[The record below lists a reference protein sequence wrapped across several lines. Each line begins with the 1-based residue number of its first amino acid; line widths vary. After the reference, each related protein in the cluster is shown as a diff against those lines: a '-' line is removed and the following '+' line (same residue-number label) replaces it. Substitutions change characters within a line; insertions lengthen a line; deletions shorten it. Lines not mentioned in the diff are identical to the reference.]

1 MKWKFKKSL
10 ALIPLS
16 FPLIV
21 VSCIEN
27 QGPDVK
33 NFSDSDT
40 AEKYKLLTEILNV
53 PLSIETQEIANTAFA
68 KVIFEFS
75 GRLAFQ
81 NFIQNEPNDIIKKK
95 LEKLAKTPNFPE
107 IVKKYYQGTSYLTAS
122 EFLKRW
128 KQSQE
133 KYLKSTDLKVLPK
146 FLPEL
151 FGSGI
156 AVSNLELDDEYL
168 RYKVINE
175 LAKIAIKMQEEEEA
189 KSQNQQG
196 QGNSG
201 QQDKNKANEREEIG
215 IGTGPIDFIINTI
228 EAATRQPISNSF
240 WWNYDYKI
248 LDRLNKIIQDNF
260 GTNLDLPVLNDKEY
274 QKKAELVEKLERYT
288 VTGKDGRK
296 YKVQP
301 RVFFLNDQKTHVDES
316 TNTIKDAIYRIYWI
330 IDQNPDTPEIKNQP
344 ENQSQNQNE
353 PKSTSQKNLINQ
365 KPSLFSQNSAQKA
378 ITFQQNLPLPVQGP
392 QTREEA
398 RSQQIGMI
406 NDFDKYK
413 LTDKIQK
420 YPFINSNNFHR
431 GGLYSASFLEL
442 EDEIKKQ
449 DPKKPKIFY
458 VERRINISGFL
469 KSGNLLPFQPINLE
483 QNLEKLYQPDKYFQ
497 FTDPDRTQFSGTG
510 RIVIINTKNIDK
522 D

>member
-33 NFSDSDT
+33 NFSDSDSQ
-40 AEKYKLLTEILNV
+40 EKYKLLTEILNV

-68 KVIFEFS
+68 NLIYNYS
-75 GRLAFQ
+75 GELNFQ
-81 NFIQNEPNDIIKKK
+81 NFLPNESNDVIKKK
-95 LEKLAKTPNFPE
+95 LEQLAKTPNFPE

-122 EFLKRW
+122 EFLNRW

-133 KYLKSTDLKVLPK
+133 KYLKSTDLKVYPE
-146 FLPEL
+146 FLPEN

-156 AVSNLELDDEYL
+156 AVNNSELKQEYVS
-168 RYKVINE
+168 YKVIKA
-175 LAKIAIKMQEEEEA
+175 LAKLALKMKREQEA
-189 KSQNQQG
+189 KSQNQQA
-196 QGNSG
+196 QGNST
-201 QQDKNKANEREEIG
+201 QEDDQVTIG
-215 IGTGPIDFIINTI
+215 LTGIQLIASQII
-228 EAATRQPISNSF
+228 AATTQALSNSY

-248 LDRLNKIIQDNF
+248 LNRLNKIIQDNF
-260 GTNLDLPVLNDKEY
+260 KTNLDVPVLNDKNY
-274 QKKAELVEKLERYT
+274 QKKVELTEKLEKYT
-288 VTGKDGRK
+288 ITGKDGRK

-301 RVFFLNDQKTHVDES
+301 RAFFLNDQKTHVDES

-330 IDQNPDTPEIKNQP
+330 IDQNPDTPEAKSQP
-344 ENQSQNQNE
+344 ENQTQTQNQ
-353 PKSTSQKNLINQ
+353 PKSTSQKNLIDQ
-365 KPSLFSQNSAQKA
+365 KPSFFSQNSSQKA
-378 ITFQQNLPLPVQGP
+378 VTFQQNSPLPVQGP
-392 QTREEA
+392 QTREDA
-398 RSQQIGMI
+398 SAQQIGMI

-413 LTDKIQK
+413 FTDKIQK
-420 YPFINSNNFHR
+420 YPFDNSNNFHR
-431 GGLYSASFLEL
+431 GGLYSASLLQL

-449 DPKKPKIFY
+449 NPENPKIFY

-469 KSGNLLPFQPINLE
+469 KSGNLLPFQPIDLE
-483 QNLEKLYQPDKYFQ
+483 QNLKKLSEPDKYVQ
-497 FTDPDRTQFSGTG
+497 FLKATPILGPPTQE
-510 RIVIINTKNIDK
+510 IVIINAKNIDK

>member
-27 QGPDVK
+27 QGQDVK
-33 NFSDSDT
+33 NFSDSDSQ
-40 AEKYKLLTEILNV
+40 EKYKLLTEILNV
-53 PLSIETQEIANTAFA
+53 PLSIETQEITNTAFA

-75 GRLAFQ
+75 GQLNFQ

-133 KYLKSTDLKVLPK
+133 KYLKSTDLKVLPE
-146 FLPEL
+146 FLPER

-156 AVSNLELDDEYL
+156 AVSNLELDDDYL
-168 RYKVINE
+168 SYKVITE
-175 LAKIAIKMQEEEEA
+175 LAKFIIKLKKEQEA
-189 KSQNQQG
+189 KSQNQQA
-196 QGNSG
+196 QGNPT
-201 QQDKNKANEREEIG
+201 QEDEEI
-215 IGTGPIDFIINTI
+215 IIPPAAIQFIIDGI
-228 EAATRQPISNSF
+228 ETATRQPVSNSF

-248 LDRLNKIIQDNF
+248 LDRVNESIQNNLK
-260 GTNLDLPVLNDKEY
+260 TNLDLPVLNDKEY
-274 QKKAELVEKLERYT
+274 QKKAELTERLEKYT
-288 VTGKDGRK
+288 ITGKDGRK

-301 RVFFLNDQKTHVDES
+301 RAFFLNDEKTHVDES
-316 TNTIKDAIYRIYWI
+316 TNTIKDAIYRIYWV
-330 IDQNPDTPEIKNQP
+330 IDQNPDTPEAKNQP
-344 ENQSQNQNE
+344 ENQGQNQNE
-353 PKSTSQKNLINQ
+353 PKSTSQKNLID
-365 KPSLFSQNSAQKA
+365 QKA
-378 ITFQQNLPLPVQGP
+378 ITFQQNSPLPVQGP

-398 RSQQIGMI
+398 QAQQIGMI

-420 YPFINSNNFHR
+420 YPFVNSNNFHR

-442 EDEIKKQ
+442 EDAIKKQ
-449 DPKKPKIFY
+449 DPKNPKIFY
-458 VERRINISGFL
+458 VERRINIGGFL
-469 KSGNLLPFQPINLE
+469 KSGSLLPFQPIDLE
-483 QNLEKLYQPDKYFQ
+483 QNLEKLSKPNKYFQ
-497 FTDPDRTQFSGTG
+497 FFNALRRGGSPTNPIL
-510 RIVIINTKNIDK
+510 IVNAKNIDK

>member
-1 MKWKFKKSL
+1 MKWKFKKYL

-16 FPLIV
+16 FPLVV

-27 QGPDVK
+27 QGQDVK
-33 NFSDSDT
+33 NFSDSDNQ
-40 AEKYKLLTEILNV
+40 EKYKLLTEILNV

-75 GRLAFQ
+75 GQLDFQ

-133 KYLKSTDLKVLPK
+133 KYLKSTDLKVLPE

-156 AVSNLELDDEYL
+156 AVSNLELDDNYL
-168 RYKVINE
+168 SYKVITQ
-175 LAKIAIKMQEEEEA
+175 LAKFIIKLKKEQEA
-189 KSQNQQG
+189 KSQNQQA
-196 QGNSG
+196 QGNPT
-201 QQDKNKANEREEIG
+201 QEDEEI
-215 IGTGPIDFIINTI
+215 IIPPAAIEFIIDGI
-228 EAATRQPISNSF
+228 ETATRQPVSNSF

-248 LDRLNKIIQDNF
+248 LDRVNESIQNNLK
-260 GTNLDLPVLNDKEY
+260 TNLDLPVLNDKEY
-274 QKKAELVEKLERYT
+274 QKKAELTERLEKYT
-288 VTGKDGRK
+288 ITGKDGRK

-301 RVFFLNDQKTHVDES
+301 RAFFLNDEKTHADES

-330 IDQNPDTPEIKNQP
+330 IDQNPDTPETKSQA
-344 ENQSQNQNE
+344 ENQGQNQNE

-378 ITFQQNLPLPVQGP
+378 ITFQQNSPLPVQGP

-398 RSQQIGMI
+398 QAQQIGMI

-420 YPFINSNNFHR
+420 YPFVNSNNFHR

-442 EDEIKKQ
+442 EDAIKKQ
-449 DPKKPKIFY
+449 DPKNPKIFY
-458 VERRINISGFL
+458 VERRINIGGFL
-469 KSGNLLPFQPINLE
+469 KSGSLLPFQPIDLE
-483 QNLEKLYQPDKYFQ
+483 QNLEKLSKPEKYSQ
-497 FTDPDRTQFSGTG
+497 FFKALRRGGSPTNPIL
-510 RIVIINTKNIDK
+510 IVNAKNIDK